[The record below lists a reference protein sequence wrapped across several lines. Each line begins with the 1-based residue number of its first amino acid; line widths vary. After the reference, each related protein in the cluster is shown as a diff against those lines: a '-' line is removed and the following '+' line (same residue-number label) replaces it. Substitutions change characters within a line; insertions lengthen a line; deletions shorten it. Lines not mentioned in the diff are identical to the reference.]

1 MSFSTCPTCS
11 NTVDWSWEEAFDKFG
26 FQDGD
31 GLVMTEHVAD
41 ALRARGYIVEVQAWG
56 MHNVTIAS
64 IKTDKGKELI
74 PFDTISF
81 GYDDARGYLP
91 KRIVKLLDGAFPDG
105 EEVEP

>member
-1 MSFSTCPTCS
+1 
-11 NTVDWSWEEAFDKFG
+11 
-26 FQDGD
+26 
-31 GLVMTEHVAD
+31 
-41 ALRARGYIVEVQAWG
+41 

-64 IKTDKGKELI
+64 IKTNKGKELI